1 MDSQQRLLL
10 ETVYEALEAA
20 GQLLDQPERV
30 LRLAGSYYRTKGLSE
45 EEFYNYM
52 SRRHGAEC
60 AKIHEKY
67 GILKY
72 QMTLKLPY
80 GVDDHDLQ
88 IEYYFRDLSSL
99 LAVSADEGFKALH
112 VEGTPYVRLDEATVA
127 LTWVEVYIEGGRLV
141 NIGADGESLQP
152 SFAEQ
157 SDIRVSDRA
166 ADKYY

>member
-1 MDSQQRLLL
+1 MSK
-10 ETVYEALEAA
+10 
-20 GQLLDQPERV
+20 PERV
-30 LRLAGSYYRTKGLSE
+30 CRLTGSYYRTQGLSE

-72 QMTLKLPY
+72 QMTFNTASTRALLESMKLPY
-80 GVDDHDLQ
+80 AVDDHDFQ
-88 IEYYFRDLSSL
+88 IEYYFRDVSSL
-99 LAVSADEGFKALH
+99 LAVSADQGFKALH
-112 VEGTPYVRLDEATVA
+112 VEGAPYVRLDDATVA
-127 LTWVEVYIEGGRLV
+127 LTWVEVYLEGGRLV